1 MAARLIILMEVF
13 IEISPS
19 LPYRAAINRLARR
32 HSHCEPPGT
41 PEQDLI
47 EKRSRSC
54 SFIAFKRSG
63 WRRP

>member
-1 MAARLIILMEVF
+1 MEVF

-19 LPYRAAINRLARR
+19 LLYRAAIHRLARR
-32 HSHCEPPGT
+32 PSHCEPPET

-54 SFIAFKRSG
+54 HFMAFKGSG
-63 WRRP
+63 

>member
-1 MAARLIILMEVF
+1 MAARLIIFMEVF

-19 LPYRAAINRLARR
+19 LLYRAAIHHPGRR
-32 HSHCEPPGT
+32 PSRCEPPET

-54 SFIAFKRSG
+54 HFMAFKGSG
-63 WRRP
+63 